1 MARLSRR
8 AKKQQR
14 REIVFGLLI
23 IATVLV
29 IVGLVGYQLTHRSD
43 GYDPETLCPLSG
55 PKGHYVL
62 LVDKTDPLSFTQ
74 KTALQT
80 LFTDFVEHKVPQG
93 NLISVFVVGEDYTLN
108 AKPLVEICNPGTG
121 EDKSELTAN
130 LKQLKR
136 QYSKKFLNPLGE
148 QFQAMT
154 SDKSAKFSPILEML
168 QMVNLESY
176 QRHPM
181 DGERH
186 LLIVSDMLHNT
197 PGLRLYKNIPSI
209 EDFQASNYGRKS
221 YLELKGVDVELY
233 LLVNSPQYQGDEL
246 MGFWH
251 TYFESIGAKISK
263 VVPMP
268 G

>member
-8 AKKQQR
+8 AKKQQQ

-23 IATVLV
+23 IAAVLV

-197 PGLRLYKNIPSI
+197 PGLSLYKNIPSI

-246 MGFWH
+246 MGFWR

>member
-1 MARLSRR
+1 M
-8 AKKQQR
+8 
-14 REIVFGLLI
+14 
-23 IATVLV
+23 LV

-197 PGLRLYKNIPSI
+197 PGLSLYKNIPSI

-246 MGFWH
+246 MGFWR

>member
-8 AKKQQR
+8 AKKQQN

-23 IATVLV
+23 ILTVAV
-29 IVGLVGYQLTHRSD
+29 IVALVGYQLTHRSD

-74 KTALQT
+74 KTELQT
-80 LFTDFVEHKVPQG
+80 LFADFVEHKVPQG
-93 NLISVFVVGEDYTLN
+93 NLVSVFVVGEDYTQN
-108 AKPLVEICNPGTG
+108 SKPLVEICNPGTG

-130 LKQLKR
+130 LKQLRR
-136 QYSKKFLNPLGE
+136 QYSKKFITPLSQ
-148 QFQAMT
+148 QFQSMI
-154 SDKSAKFSPILEML
+154 SDKSSKYSPILEML

-176 QRHPM
+176 KRHPI

-197 PGLRLYKNIPSI
+197 PGLSLYKKIPSV
-209 EDFQASNYGRKS
+209 EEFQTSTYGRKS
-221 YLELKGVDVELY
+221 YLELKEVDVELY
-233 LLVNSPQYQGDEL
+233 LLINSPQYQGDEL
-246 MGFWH
+246 MEFWH
-251 TYFESIGAKISK
+251 SYFESVGAKISRI
-263 VVPMP
+263 VPMP

>member
-1 MARLSRR
+1 
-8 AKKQQR
+8 
-14 REIVFGLLI
+14 
-23 IATVLV
+23 
-29 IVGLVGYQLTHRSD
+29 
-43 GYDPETLCPLSG
+43 
-55 PKGHYVL
+55 
-62 LVDKTDPLSFTQ
+62 
-74 KTALQT
+74 
-80 LFTDFVEHKVPQG
+80 
-93 NLISVFVVGEDYTLN
+93 
-108 AKPLVEICNPGTG
+108 
-121 EDKSELTAN
+121 
-130 LKQLKR
+130 
-136 QYSKKFLNPLGE
+136 
-148 QFQAMT
+148 
-154 SDKSAKFSPILEML
+154 
-168 QMVNLESY
+168 MVNLESY

-197 PGLRLYKNIPSI
+197 PGLSLYKNIPSI